1 MEWLVQLI
9 GNTVDLGELSNSLK
23 SAEFSVIHA
32 EDAYLLKSKDF
43 NDITDPDA
51 VLKRA
56 GEILTLIN
64 GGAKLAF
71 GARDPLQIAHVV
83 RIDKDGKRNIY
94 TYVSDQVIV
103 RAIPNV
109 LYLAS
114 DGTVKEIRAADVVPG
129 WLLAGQKNPA
139 VAKVLRLFGTG
150 GNDWVSL
157 YRIYEV
163 IEADAEGVS
172 NIQKQGWTTKK
183 AIKRFKHTANSPGVI
198 GDEARHGNQKTKPP
212 RNPMLFTEAK
222 SLIESITKNW
232 LRSKT

>member
-1 MEWLVQLI
+1 MEWLVQLT
-9 GNTVDLGELSNSLK
+9 GNTVDLEELSNSLK
-23 SAEFSVIHA
+23 SAEFSVFYA

-71 GARDPLQIAHVV
+71 GARDPLQIAQVV

-114 DGTVKEIRAADVVPG
+114 DGTVKEIRAADVVSAG
-129 WLLAGQKNPA
+129 FLQGKKILLLLKSCGFSE
-139 VAKVLRLFGTG
+139 REETTG
-150 GNDWVSL
+150 
-157 YRIYEV
+157 
-163 IEADAEGVS
+163 
-172 NIQKQGWTTKK
+172 
-183 AIKRFKHTANSPGVI
+183 
-198 GDEARHGNQKTKPP
+198 
-212 RNPMLFTEAK
+212 
-222 SLIESITKNW
+222 
-232 LRSKT
+232 

>member
-1 MEWLVQLI
+1 MEWLVQLT
-9 GNTVDLGELSNSLK
+9 GNTVDLDELSNSLK
-23 SAEFSVIHA
+23 SAEFTVMHA
-32 EDAYLLKSKDF
+32 EDAYFLKSKDF
-43 NDITDPDA
+43 NDISDPDA
-51 VLKRA
+51 VLKSA

-71 GARDPLQIAHVV
+71 GARDPLKIAHVV

-94 TYVSDQVIV
+94 TYLSDQVVV

-109 LYLAS
+109 VYLAS
-114 DGTVKEIRAADVVPG
+114 DGTVKEIRAADVVTD
-129 WLLAGQKNPA
+129 WLLAGQENPA

-163 IEADAEGVS
+163 IEADAGGVS
-172 NIQKQGWTTKK
+172 NIQKQGWATKR
-183 AIKRFKHTANSPGVI
+183 AIERFKHTANSPGVI
-198 GDEARHGNQKTKPP
+198 GDDARHGKQTTKPP